1 MERNEIE
8 KTKETSIFHE
18 KDMIKNLKK
27 YYNIDDHFA
36 LLKYIKKMLP
46 IIIISL

>member
-8 KTKETSIFHE
+8 KNKEISIFHE

-27 YYNIDDHFA
+27 YYNIDHHFD
-36 LLKYIKKMLP
+36 LIKYIKKNVTNNNH
-46 IIIISL
+46 